1 MSKPMAHSIV
11 RAVVGAALLL
21 PFVSDP
27 TSSAAIKQ
35 RDDAPPP
42 ASSSVGAK
50 TITIA
55 PGQDWSLTPTQVTPG
70 SVIELSIG
78 VHATAVLEGLEG
90 TPEAPI
96 RIVGARSAD
105 GRATALVVGGD
116 AGLVLRRCRH
126 VEIDGLVVIGPTRAA
141 VRIDACEDLRL
152 RNLLLARLGPDA
164 AADGIDID
172 GSRRVEIRSAR
183 IDGWSDAA
191 IDLRDSQAIS
201 LSGIELLAMEGRRN
215 GVGLRVGRDVS
226 GVELDRFS
234 FRGLPLAIA
243 IGTTVASAPDAIAA
257 KDVRIREG
265 LVLNAG
271 AGIELG
277 DVADSSIVRITLRD
291 CGEAIVVSGSPRDVR
306 FEGNIV
312 AWDPGR
318 MSAFGRVA
326 EGAEARGLLLGE
338 NLWWSAELPAA
349 MPLLGSIPGTAAKPQ
364 RHEPAPN
371 LDERGV
377 ANHPGAAN
385 LGRPAP

>member
-11 RAVVGAALLL
+11 RVVVASAVLL
-21 PFVSDP
+21 SISANS
-27 TSSAAIKQ
+27 TSSAPVAQ
-35 RDDAPPP
+35 RDEAPPP
-42 ASSSVGAK
+42 ASSPVGAK

-55 PGQDWSLTPTQVTPG
+55 PGQDWSLTSAQVPPG

-96 RIVGARSAD
+96 RIVGGRSSD
-105 GRATALVVGGD
+105 GRATALVVGGE

-141 VRIDACEDLRL
+141 VRIDGCEDLGL

-164 AADGIDID
+164 DADGVEIS

-215 GVGLRVGRDVS
+215 AVGLRVGRGVS
-226 GVELDRFS
+226 GVQLDRFS

-243 IGTTVASAPDAIAA
+243 IGPNDALSPPAAVA

-265 LVLNAG
+265 LVLGAG
-271 AGIELG
+271 IGIELG
-277 DVADSSIVRITLRD
+277 DVADSSVSRITLRD
-291 CGEAIVVSGSPRDVR
+291 CREAIVVSGSPSEVLFD
-306 FEGNIV
+306 GNIV

-326 EGAEARGLLLGE
+326 TGADASGLRLGE

-349 MPLLGSIPGTAAKPQ
+349 MPLLGSIPGTATKPQ

-371 LDERGV
+371 LDDRGV
-377 ANHPGAAN
+377 ANHPGAASI
-385 LGRPAP
+385 GRPAP